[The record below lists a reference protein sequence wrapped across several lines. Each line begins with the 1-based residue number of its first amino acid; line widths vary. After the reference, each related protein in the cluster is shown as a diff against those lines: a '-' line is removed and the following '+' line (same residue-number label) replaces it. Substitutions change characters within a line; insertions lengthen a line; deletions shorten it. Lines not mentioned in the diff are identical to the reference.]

1 MDVEGLLLR
10 LDRVA
15 GGRWAA
21 YRVEEVGRSRE
32 PVRRGFRQAAILLA
46 VVLGLAVS
54 AVAEAGLLH
63 EQGNDLATVVWGR
76 LVVIL
81 GLSLSLF
88 YFLWRASRGWW
99 WAYSRLRLFS
109 LVFPVV
115 AVATCAI
122 PGLYP
127 EWMVVE
133 QLAVAAVLLLLAMVL
148 SSPAV
153 ATVYARPPGRPG
165 SPGPANGAVP
175 PDALRSRRPPTT

>member
-1 MDVEGLLLR
+1 M
-10 LDRVA
+10 
-15 GGRWAA
+15 
-21 YRVEEVGRSRE
+21 
-32 PVRRGFRQAAILLA
+32 
-46 VVLGLAVS
+46 S

-165 SPGPANGAVP
+165 SPGPANGAALASARPESTGRCSITQREGSPGPANGAVP